1 MRFLCIIPHYHA
13 KNSANNIC
21 MMSIVEKIWG
31 GGHSVDILCTDNE
44 REDTK
49 KVLKMESIL
58 LVFAMN
64 TIKQY

>member
-21 MMSIVEKIWG
+21 MMSIVEKNLG

>member
-31 GGHSVDILCTDNE
+31 GAFCRYPLY
-44 REDTK
+44 R
-49 KVLKMESIL
+49 
-58 LVFAMN
+58 
-64 TIKQY
+64 Q